1 MRSGRVGPATL
12 SVQVV
17 NLAEVLAQIV
27 TAGRQVIVA
36 VEDAALADLL
46 CRRMPVMAPATA
58 ARLTLGL
65 DAERMSALIDKRE
78 PAPLE
83 KNGALNGGS

>member
-1 MRSGRVGPATL
+1 MRSGPVGPATL

-17 NLAEVLAQIV
+17 NLAEVLAQLV

-46 CRRMPVMAPATA
+46 CRRMPVTAPAAA

-78 PAPLE
+78 LAPL
-83 KNGALNGGS
+83 KRAVL